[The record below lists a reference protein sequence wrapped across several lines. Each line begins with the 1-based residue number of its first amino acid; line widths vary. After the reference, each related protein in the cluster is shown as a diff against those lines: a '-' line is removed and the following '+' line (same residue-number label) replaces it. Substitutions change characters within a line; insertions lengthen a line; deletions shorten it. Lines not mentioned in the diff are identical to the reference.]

1 MTTITRRIEHWLGW
15 CPHHPA
21 AQAARPRIGAGIILI
36 AVIGLV
42 LLTAAALIIPAHAP
56 ENVAVWAFRMD
67 DFGVKHFAGRLPAT
81 EDASGTLTFSM
92 AGTATPALSPG
103 KYSLIVEHPLNDGS
117 FRLALDGSKVTLRS
131 TDPAADA
138 MMLFTISGPG
148 SLQQE
153 DAYQALLVAFD
164 PGDYGGSGTAS
175 GTSGYITE
183 REYRAGS

>member
-1 MTTITRRIEHWLGW
+1 
-15 CPHHPA
+15 
-21 AQAARPRIGAGIILI
+21 
-36 AVIGLV
+36 
-42 LLTAAALIIPAHAP
+42 
-56 ENVAVWAFRMD
+56 MD

-81 EDASGTLTFSM
+81 EDTTGKLIFSTVGTS
-92 AGTATPALSPG
+92 APALSPG

-117 FRLALDGSKVTLRS
+117 FRLALDGTTVKLRS

-153 DAYQALLVAFD
+153 DAYHALLAAVD
-164 PGDYGGSGTAS
+164 PGDSGGSGTAS